1 MEPLDQVNVSEPAAA
16 PATAKETKSAQT
28 KTKAAPEV
36 ASPSWRNSKKVRLGV
51 LIGLIILAGIV
62 AFFFEKARLWMF
74 GLIALLFV
82 GVGMEATNTDYDL
95 GKMMETKSISESKVL
110 RDKSGNVVPAGTA
123 GAKYTDEYNC
133 DDFGSQPEAQRFF
146 TNAGGVKGDTNRLDG
161 NKDGDA
167 CESLPK
173 GAK

>member
-1 MEPLDQVNVSEPAAA
+1 MDPIDQVNVSEPAAA
-16 PATAKETKSAQT
+16 PATPKAAKSAP
-28 KTKAAPEV
+28 APTG
-36 ASPSWRNSKKVRLGV
+36 PSWRNSKRVRLGV

-74 GLIALLFV
+74 GLIALLMV
-82 GVGMEATNTDYDL
+82 GLGMEATNTDYDL
-95 GKMMETKSISESKVL
+95 GKMIETKSISESKVL

-133 DDFGSQPEAQRFF
+133 DDFGTQPEAQRFF

>member
-1 MEPLDQVNVSEPAAA
+1 MDPIDGVQISEPVAVS
-16 PATAKETKSAQT
+16 KVS
-28 KTKAAPEV
+28 TKAQAKSEPK
-36 ASPSWRNSKKVRLGV
+36 ATGPSWRNSKRVRLGV

-74 GLIALLFV
+74 GLIALLMV

-95 GKMMETKSISESKVL
+95 GKMMETKSISQSKVL

-133 DDFGSQPEAQRFF
+133 DDFGTQPEAQTFF
-146 TNAGGVKGDTNRLDG
+146 VNAGGVKGDTNRLDG

-173 GAK
+173 GGK

>member
-1 MEPLDQVNVSEPAAA
+1 MEPTTPESAPLATVPA
-16 PATAKETKSAQT
+16 PASAPKAAKETKT
-28 KTKAAPEV
+28 PPV
-36 ASPSWRNSKKVRLGV
+36 GPSWRNSKKVRLGV
-51 LIGLIILAGIV
+51 LVGLIVIAGLV

-74 GLIALLFV
+74 GLIALLMV

-95 GKMMETKSISESKVL
+95 GKMMETKSVSQSKVL
-110 RDKSGNVVPAGTA
+110 RDKSGNVVSEGTV

-133 DDFGSQPEAQRFF
+133 DDFATQLEAQRFF
-146 TNAGGVKGDTNRLDG
+146 ANAGGVKGDTNRLDG

-173 GAK
+173 GKK